1 MLEKTAMYEVIL
13 HAIQYLL
20 NFNYKFDVMTALF
33 LLITVGGS
41 QTGMSID
48 QSTNTFTVLQL
59 MVYTAAETNAQQFI
73 QVLFSTSV
81 GKAVFSHYR
90 DNTRLPHHVAQ
101 DNGHKEL
108 AEYLDKLH
116 HRWVVIRSA
125 IICLFLLIY
134 VLFTH
139 FA

>member
-1 MLEKTAMYEVIL
+1 MYEVIL

-41 QTGMSID
+41 QTGVSTD
-48 QSTNTFTVLQL
+48 QSTNTFTILQL
-59 MVYTAAETNAQQFI
+59 MVYVAAETNAQQFI

-81 GKAVFSHYR
+81 GKAVFSYYR

-116 HRWVVIRSA
+116 HQ
-125 IICLFLLIY
+125 
-134 VLFTH
+134 
-139 FA
+139 